1 LRIAGSYYIL
11 NHLQL
16 KPIVPLNLKGLPRF
30 HMFDNLSDRLETIY
44 KKLKGRGVLKE
55 VDVDDALREIRVALI
70 EADVSLPVI
79 KDFIEEV
86 RVQALGKEVLKSLT
100 PGHQMV
106 KIVNDHLTHLLGE
119 EFIDLQNA
127 SKPPTIVLM
136 AGLQGSGK
144 TTTVGKLAKRFKEKG
159 KNCLL
164 VPADVYRPA
173 AIEQLHVLGRDLDV
187 AVYDAGEDK
196 DPISICKKALD
207 EAINKMS
214 QVVIIDTAGR
224 QQVDDVLMEELK
236 QIKKTV
242 QPHEVLFVADAMMG
256 QQSADI
262 AKTFNDAVGIDG
274 VVLTKMDGDARGGAA
289 FSIRRVTGK
298 PIRFIGMGEKLD
310 ALEPFH
316 PDRIVSRILGMGDVM
331 SLVEKAE
338 QNFEAEEQQKLEKKI
353 KKNAFTLE
361 DFRDQL
367 KQVQKMGSM
376 EQLLGMIPG
385 AGKLTKGLKIDDRAF
400 VQVEAIINSMTVKE
414 REKHIIINSSRKRR
428 IAQGSGT
435 RVNDVNKLLKQFAQ
449 MQKMMKKVARGGGVN
464 FGSLM
469 GGQGMSR
476 FS

>member
-1 LRIAGSYYIL
+1 
-11 NHLQL
+11 
-16 KPIVPLNLKGLPRF
+16 
-30 HMFDNLSDRLETIY
+30 MFDNLSDRLEAIY

-55 VDVDDALREIRVALI
+55 ADVDEALREIRVALI

-79 KDFIEEV
+79 KDFIAEV
-86 RVQALGKEVLKSLT
+86 RVKAVGQEVLKSLA

-106 KIVNDHLTHLLGE
+106 KIVNDDLTHLLGD
-119 EFIDLQNA
+119 EFVDIEIA
-127 SKPPTIVLM
+127 AKPPTIILM

-159 KNCLL
+159 KSCLL

-173 AIEQLHVLGRDLDV
+173 AIEQLHVLGREVGVEVFDGG
-187 AVYDAGEDK
+187 GEK
-196 DPISICKKALD
+196 DPIIICKKALD
-207 EAINKMS
+207 EAVNKMS

-224 QQVDDVLMEELK
+224 QQVDDVLMDELK
-236 QIKKTV
+236 RIKETV

-262 AKTFNDAVGIDG
+262 AKTFNDAIGIDG

-289 FSIRRVTGK
+289 FSIKRVTGK

-338 QNFEAEEQQKLEKKI
+338 QTFELEEQEKLQKKI
-353 KKNAFTLE
+353 KGNAFTLE

-385 AGKLTKGLKIDDRAF
+385 AGKMMKGLKVDDGAF
-400 VQVEAIINSMTVKE
+400 VKVEAIISSMTAKE
-414 REKHIIINSSRKRR
+414 RARHNIINASRKRR

-449 MQKMMKKVARGGGVN
+449 MQKMMKKMSRGGGLN
-464 FGSLM
+464 FASLM
-469 GGQGMSR
+469 GGRGMPGGR
-476 FS
+476 MF

>member
-1 LRIAGSYYIL
+1 
-11 NHLQL
+11 
-16 KPIVPLNLKGLPRF
+16 
-30 HMFDNLSDRLETIY
+30 MFDNLSDRLEGIY

-55 VDVDDALREIRVALI
+55 ADVDEALREIRVALI

-79 KDFIEEV
+79 KEFLAPV
-86 RVQALGKEVLKSLT
+86 REKSIGQEVLKSLT

-106 KIVNDHLTHLLGE
+106 KIVNDELTVLIGD
-119 EFIDLQNA
+119 EFKDIQFA
-127 SKPPTIVLM
+127 SKPPTIILM

-159 KNCLL
+159 KTCLL

-173 AIEQLHVLGRDLDV
+173 AIEQLHVLGRDLGITVFEGGD
-187 AVYDAGEDK
+187 EK
-196 DPISICKKALD
+196 DPVAICKKALD
-207 EAINKMS
+207 DATNKMS

-224 QQVDDVLMEELK
+224 QQVDEDLMDELK
-236 QIKKTV
+236 RIKETV

-256 QQSADI
+256 QQSAEI

-289 FSIRRVTGK
+289 LSIKSITGK
-298 PIRFIGMGEKLD
+298 PIRFVGMGEKLD

-338 QNFEAEEQQKLEKKI
+338 ENFEREEQEELQKKFKA
-353 KKNAFTLE
+353 NAFTLE

-367 KQVQKMGSM
+367 KQIQKMGSM

-385 AGKLTKGLKIDDRAF
+385 AGKLKGLKVDNKAF
-400 VQVEAIINSMTVKE
+400 VQIEAIINSMTPRE
-414 REKHIIINSSRKRR
+414 RAKHNIINASRKRR

-435 RVNDVNKLLKQFAQ
+435 RVNDINKLLKQFAQ
-449 MQKMMKKVARGGGVN
+449 MQKMMKKVSRGGGLN

-469 GGQGMSR
+469 GGGGFLGR
-476 FS
+476 

>member
-1 LRIAGSYYIL
+1 
-11 NHLQL
+11 
-16 KPIVPLNLKGLPRF
+16 
-30 HMFDNLSDRLETIY
+30 MFENLSDRLERIY
-44 KKLKGRGVLKE
+44 KKLKGRGILKE
-55 VDVDDALREIRVALI
+55 ADVDEALREIRVALI

-79 KDFIEEV
+79 KDFLAPV
-86 RVQALGKEVLKSLT
+86 REKAVGQEVLKSLT

-106 KIVNDHLTHLLGE
+106 KIVNDELTVLIGDA
-119 EFIDLQNA
+119 FTDIQFA
-127 SKPPTIVLM
+127 AKPPTIILM

-173 AIEQLHVLGRDLDV
+173 AIEQLHVLGRDLSV
-187 AVYDAGEDK
+187 AVYDGGDEK
-196 DPISICKKALD
+196 DPIAICKKALD

-224 QQVDDVLMEELK
+224 QQVDDDLMDELK
-236 QIKKTV
+236 RIKETV

-256 QQSADI
+256 QQAAEI

-289 FSIRRVTGK
+289 LSIKSITGK
-298 PIRFIGMGEKLD
+298 PIRFVGMGEKLD

-338 QNFEAEEQQKLEKKI
+338 ENFEKEEQEELQKKFKA
-353 KKNAFTLE
+353 NSFTLE

-376 EQLLGMIPG
+376 EQLMGMIPG
-385 AGKLTKGLKIDDRAF
+385 AGKLKGLKVDNNAF
-400 VQVEAIINSMTVKE
+400 VQIEAIINSMTPRE
-414 REKHIIINSSRKRR
+414 RGKHNIINASRKRR

-435 RVNDVNKLLKQFAQ
+435 RVNDINKLLKQFAQ
-449 MQKMMKKVARGGGVN
+449 MQKMMKKVSRGGGLN

-469 GGQGMSR
+469 GGGGFMGR
-476 FS
+476 

>member
-1 LRIAGSYYIL
+1 
-11 NHLQL
+11 
-16 KPIVPLNLKGLPRF
+16 
-30 HMFDNLSDRLETIY
+30 MFENLSDRLERIY
-44 KKLKGRGVLKE
+44 KKLKGRGILKE
-55 VDVDDALREIRVALI
+55 ADVDEALREIRVALI

-79 KDFIEEV
+79 KDFLAPV
-86 RVQALGKEVLKSLT
+86 REKAVGQEVLKSLT

-106 KIVNDHLTHLLGE
+106 KIVNDELTVLIGDA
-119 EFIDLQNA
+119 FTDIQFA
-127 SKPPTIVLM
+127 AKPPTIILM

-173 AIEQLHVLGRDLDV
+173 AIEQLHVLGRDLSV
-187 AVYDAGEDK
+187 AVYDGGDEK
-196 DPISICKKALD
+196 DPIAICKKALD

-224 QQVDDVLMEELK
+224 QQVDDDLMDELK
-236 QIKKTV
+236 RIKETV

-256 QQSADI
+256 QQAAEI

-289 FSIRRVTGK
+289 LSIKSITGK
-298 PIRFIGMGEKLD
+298 PIRFVGIGEKLD

-338 QNFEAEEQQKLEKKI
+338 ENFEKEEQEELQKKFKA
-353 KKNAFTLE
+353 NSFTLE

-376 EQLLGMIPG
+376 EQLMGMIPG
-385 AGKLTKGLKIDDRAF
+385 AGKLKGLKVDNNAF
-400 VQVEAIINSMTVKE
+400 VQIEAIINSMTPRE
-414 REKHIIINSSRKRR
+414 RGKHNIINASRKRR

-435 RVNDVNKLLKQFAQ
+435 RVNDINKLLKQFAQ
-449 MQKMMKKVARGGGVN
+449 MQKMMKKVSRGGGLN

-469 GGQGMSR
+469 GGGGGGFMGR
-476 FS
+476 

>member
-1 LRIAGSYYIL
+1 
-11 NHLQL
+11 
-16 KPIVPLNLKGLPRF
+16 
-30 HMFDNLSDRLETIY
+30 MFDNLSDRLERIY

-55 VDVDDALREIRVALI
+55 ADVDEALREIRVALI

-79 KDFIEEV
+79 KDFIADV
-86 RVQALGKEVLKSLT
+86 RVKAIGQEVLKSLT

-106 KIVNDHLTHLLGE
+106 KIVNDDLTHLLGD
-119 EFIDLQNA
+119 EFVDIQFA
-127 SKPPTIVLM
+127 SKPPTIILM

-144 TTTVGKLAKRFKEKG
+144 TTTVGKLARRFKEKG
-159 KNCLL
+159 KSCLL

-173 AIEQLHVLGRDLDV
+173 AIEQLHVLGRDIGVEVFDGG
-187 AVYDAGEDK
+187 DEK
-196 DPISICKKALD
+196 DPIVICKKALD
-207 EAINKMS
+207 EAVNRMS
-214 QVVIIDTAGR
+214 QVVLIDTAGR
-224 QQVDDVLMEELK
+224 QQVDEALMDELK
-236 QIKKTV
+236 RIKETV

-256 QQSADI
+256 QQSAEI

-274 VVLTKMDGDARGGAA
+274 VILTKMDGDARGGAA
-289 FSIRRVTGK
+289 FSIKRVTGK
-298 PIRFIGMGEKLD
+298 PIRFLGMGEKLD
-310 ALEPFH
+310 AIEPFH

-338 QNFEAEEQQKLEKKI
+338 QTFELEEQEKLQKKI
-353 KKNAFTLE
+353 KANAFTLE

-385 AGKLTKGLKIDDRAF
+385 AGKLKGMKIDNSAF
-400 VQVEAIINSMTVKE
+400 VQVEAIINSMTSAE
-414 REKHIIINSSRKRR
+414 RERHNIINASRKRR

-449 MQKMMKKVARGGGVN
+449 MQKMMKKVSRGGGLN

-469 GGQGMSR
+469 GGRGASGGGR
-476 FS
+476 LF

>member
-1 LRIAGSYYIL
+1 
-11 NHLQL
+11 
-16 KPIVPLNLKGLPRF
+16 
-30 HMFDNLSDRLETIY
+30 MFENLSDRLERIY

-55 VDVDDALREIRVALI
+55 ADVDEALREIRVALI

-79 KDFIEEV
+79 KDFLAPV
-86 RVQALGKEVLKSLT
+86 REKAVGQEVLKSLT

-106 KIVNDHLTHLLGE
+106 KIVNDELTLLIGDA
-119 EFIDLQNA
+119 FTDIQFA
-127 SKPPTIVLM
+127 AKPPTIILM

-173 AIEQLHVLGRDLDV
+173 AIEQLHVLGRDLGV
-187 AVYDAGEDK
+187 TVYDGGDEK
-196 DPISICKKALD
+196 NPIAICKKALD

-224 QQVDDVLMEELK
+224 QQVDDDLMDELK
-236 QIKKTV
+236 RIKETV

-256 QQSADI
+256 QQAAEI

-289 FSIRRVTGK
+289 LSIKSITGK
-298 PIRFIGMGEKLD
+298 PIRFVGMGEKLD
-310 ALEPFH
+310 AIEPFH

-338 QNFEAEEQQKLEKKI
+338 ENFEKEEQEELQKKFKA
-353 KKNAFTLE
+353 NSFTLE

-376 EQLLGMIPG
+376 EQLMGMIPG
-385 AGKLTKGLKIDDRAF
+385 AGKLKGLKVDNKAF
-400 VQVEAIINSMTVKE
+400 VQIEAIINSMTPRE
-414 REKHIIINSSRKRR
+414 RAKHNIINASRKRR

-435 RVNDVNKLLKQFAQ
+435 RVNDINKLLKQFAQ
-449 MQKMMKKVARGGGVN
+449 MQKMMKKVSRGGGLN

-469 GGQGMSR
+469 GGGGFMGR
-476 FS
+476 

>member
-1 LRIAGSYYIL
+1 
-11 NHLQL
+11 
-16 KPIVPLNLKGLPRF
+16 
-30 HMFDNLSDRLETIY
+30 MFDNLSDRLEAIY

-55 VDVDDALREIRVALI
+55 PDVDEALREIRVALI

-79 KDFIEEV
+79 KDFIAEV
-86 RVQALGKEVLKSLT
+86 RVQAVGQEVLKSLT

-119 EFIDLQNA
+119 EFVDIQIA
-127 SKPPTIVLM
+127 SKPPTVILM

-173 AIEQLHVLGRDLDV
+173 AIEQLHVLGRELGV
-187 AVYDAGEDK
+187 AVYDAGEEK
-196 DPISICKKALD
+196 DPVAICKKSLD
-207 EAINKMS
+207 EAVNKMS

-224 QQVDDVLMEELK
+224 QQADDALMEELK
-236 QIKKTV
+236 QIKETV

-274 VVLTKMDGDARGGAA
+274 VILTKMDGDARGGAA
-289 FSIRRVTGK
+289 FSIKRVTGK

-338 QNFEAEEQQKLEKKI
+338 ENFEQEEQEEQEKLQKKI
-353 KKNAFTLE
+353 RANAFTLE
-361 DFRDQL
+361 DFRGQL

-376 EQLLGMIPG
+376 EQLLSMIPG
-385 AGKLTKGLKIDDRAF
+385 AGKLAKGLKIDDRAF
-400 VQVEAIINSMTVKE
+400 VQVEAIISSMTQRE
-414 REKHIIINSSRKRR
+414 REKHNIINASRKRR

-449 MQKMMKKVARGGGVN
+449 MQKMMKKAARGGGMN

-469 GGQGMSR
+469 GGRGMPGR
-476 FS
+476 FF

>member
-1 LRIAGSYYIL
+1 
-11 NHLQL
+11 
-16 KPIVPLNLKGLPRF
+16 
-30 HMFDNLSDRLETIY
+30 MFENLSDRLEGIY
-44 KKLKGRGVLKE
+44 KKLKGRGILKE
-55 VDVDDALREIRVALI
+55 ADVDEALREIRVALI

-79 KDFIEEV
+79 KDFLAPV
-86 RVQALGKEVLKSLT
+86 REKAVGQEVLKSLT

-106 KIVNDHLTHLLGE
+106 KIVNDELTLLIGD
-119 EFIDLQNA
+119 EFKDIQFA
-127 SKPPTIVLM
+127 TKPPTVILM

-159 KNCLL
+159 KSCLL

-173 AIEQLHVLGRDLDV
+173 AIEQLHVLGRDLGV
-187 AVYDAGEDK
+187 AVFKGGEEK
-196 DPISICKKALD
+196 DPIAICKKALD
-207 EAINKMS
+207 DATDKMS

-224 QQVDDVLMEELK
+224 QQIDEELMDELK
-236 QIKKTV
+236 RIKETV
-242 QPHEVLFVADAMMG
+242 QPQEILFVADAMMG
-256 QQSADI
+256 QQSAEI

-289 FSIRRVTGK
+289 LSIKSITGT

-338 QNFEAEEQQKLEKKI
+338 ENFEEEEQEALQKKFKA
-353 KKNAFTLE
+353 NTFTLE
-361 DFRDQL
+361 DFCDQL
-367 KQVQKMGSM
+367 KQIQKMGSI

-385 AGKLTKGLKIDDRAF
+385 AGKLKGLKVDNKAF
-400 VQVEAIINSMTVKE
+400 VQIEAIINSMTPKE
-414 REKHIIINSSRKRR
+414 RLKHNIINASRKRR

-435 RVNDVNKLLKQFAQ
+435 RVNDINKLLKQFVQ
-449 MQKMMKKVARGGGVN
+449 MQKMMKKVSRGGGLN

-469 GGQGMSR
+469 GGGGFLGR
-476 FS
+476 

>member
-1 LRIAGSYYIL
+1 
-11 NHLQL
+11 
-16 KPIVPLNLKGLPRF
+16 
-30 HMFDNLSDRLETIY
+30 MFENLSDRLERIY
-44 KKLKGRGVLKE
+44 KKLKGRGILKE
-55 VDVDDALREIRVALI
+55 ADVDEALREIRVALI

-79 KDFIEEV
+79 KDFLAPV
-86 RVQALGKEVLKSLT
+86 REKAVGQEVLKSLT

-106 KIVNDHLTHLLGE
+106 KIVNDELTVLIGDA
-119 EFIDLQNA
+119 FTDIQFA
-127 SKPPTIVLM
+127 AKPPTIILM

-173 AIEQLHVLGRDLDV
+173 AIEQLHVLGRELSV
-187 AVYDAGEDK
+187 AVYDGGDEK
-196 DPISICKKALD
+196 DPIAICKKALD

-224 QQVDDVLMEELK
+224 QQVDDDLMDELK
-236 QIKKTV
+236 RIKETV

-256 QQSADI
+256 QQAAEI

-289 FSIRRVTGK
+289 LSIKSITGK
-298 PIRFIGMGEKLD
+298 PIRFVGMGEKLD

-338 QNFEAEEQQKLEKKI
+338 ENFEKEEQEELQKKFKA
-353 KKNAFTLE
+353 NSFTLE

-376 EQLLGMIPG
+376 EQLMGMIPG
-385 AGKLTKGLKIDDRAF
+385 AGKLKGLKVDNNAF
-400 VQVEAIINSMTVKE
+400 VQIEAIINSMTPRE
-414 REKHIIINSSRKRR
+414 RGKHNIINASRKRR

-435 RVNDVNKLLKQFAQ
+435 RVNDINKLLKQFAQ
-449 MQKMMKKVARGGGVN
+449 MQKMMKKVSRGGGLN

-469 GGQGMSR
+469 GGGGGGFMGR
-476 FS
+476 

>member
-1 LRIAGSYYIL
+1 
-11 NHLQL
+11 
-16 KPIVPLNLKGLPRF
+16 
-30 HMFDNLSDRLETIY
+30 MFDNLSDRLEAIY

-55 VDVDDALREIRVALI
+55 ADVDEALREIRAALI
-70 EADVSLPVI
+70 EADVSLAVI

-86 RVQALGKEVLKSLT
+86 RVQAVGQEVLKSLT

-119 EFIDLQNA
+119 EFIDIQTA
-127 SKPPTIVLM
+127 SKPPTIILM

-144 TTTVGKLAKRFKEKG
+144 TTTVGKLAKRFKERG

-187 AVYDAGEDK
+187 AVYDAGEEK
-196 DPISICKKALD
+196 DPVTICKRALD
-207 EAINKMS
+207 EAIDRMS

-236 QIKKTV
+236 LIKKTI

-262 AKTFNDAVGIDG
+262 AKTFNDVVGIDG

-298 PIRFIGMGEKLD
+298 PIRFVGMGEKLD

-338 QNFEAEEQQKLEKKI
+338 QSFEVEEQKKLEKKI

-400 VQVEAIINSMTVKE
+400 VQIEAIINSMTVRE
-414 REKHIIINSSRKRR
+414 REKHNIINSSRKRR

-435 RVNDVNKLLKQFAQ
+435 RVNDVNKLLKQFTQ

-464 FGSLM
+464 FGGLM

>member
-1 LRIAGSYYIL
+1 
-11 NHLQL
+11 
-16 KPIVPLNLKGLPRF
+16 
-30 HMFDNLSDRLETIY
+30 MFENLSDRLERIY
-44 KKLKGRGVLKE
+44 KKLKGRGILKE
-55 VDVDDALREIRVALI
+55 ADVDEALREIRVALI

-79 KDFIEEV
+79 KDFLAPV
-86 RVQALGKEVLKSLT
+86 REKAVGQEVLKSLT

-106 KIVNDHLTHLLGE
+106 KIVNDELTVLIGDA
-119 EFIDLQNA
+119 FTDIQFA
-127 SKPPTIVLM
+127 VKPPTIILM

-173 AIEQLHVLGRDLDV
+173 AIEQLHVLGRDLSV
-187 AVYDAGEDK
+187 AVYDGGDEK
-196 DPISICKKALD
+196 DPIAICKKALD

-224 QQVDDVLMEELK
+224 QQVDDDLMGELK
-236 QIKKTV
+236 RIKETV

-256 QQSADI
+256 QQAAEI

-289 FSIRRVTGK
+289 LSIKSITGK
-298 PIRFIGMGEKLD
+298 PIRFVGMGEKLD

-338 QNFEAEEQQKLEKKI
+338 ENFEKEEQEELQKKFKA
-353 KKNAFTLE
+353 NSFTLE

-376 EQLLGMIPG
+376 EQLMGMIPG
-385 AGKLTKGLKIDDRAF
+385 AGKLKGLKVDNNAF
-400 VQVEAIINSMTVKE
+400 VQIEAIINSMTPRE
-414 REKHIIINSSRKRR
+414 RGKHNIINASRKRR

-435 RVNDVNKLLKQFAQ
+435 RVNDINKLLKQFAQ
-449 MQKMMKKVARGGGVN
+449 MQKMMKKVSRGGGLN

-469 GGQGMSR
+469 GGGGGGFMGR
-476 FS
+476 

>member
-1 LRIAGSYYIL
+1 
-11 NHLQL
+11 
-16 KPIVPLNLKGLPRF
+16 
-30 HMFDNLSDRLETIY
+30 MFDNLSDRLEAIY

-55 VDVDDALREIRVALI
+55 NDVDEALREIRVALI

-79 KDFIEEV
+79 KDFIAEV
-86 RVQALGKEVLKSLT
+86 RVQAVGQEVLKSLT

-119 EFIDLQNA
+119 EFVDIA
-127 SKPPTIVLM
+127 IAPKPPTIILM
-136 AGLQGSGK
+136 AGLQGAGK

-173 AIEQLHVLGRDLDV
+173 AIEQLHVLGRELDV
-187 AVYDAGEDK
+187 AVYDAGEEK
-196 DPISICKKALD
+196 DPVAICKNSLD
-207 EAINKMS
+207 EAVNRMS
-214 QVVIIDTAGR
+214 QIVIIDTAGR
-224 QQVDDVLMEELK
+224 QQVDDALMEELK
-236 QIKKTV
+236 QIKKAV

-338 QNFEAEEQQKLEKKI
+338 QNFEQEEQEKLQKKLKS
-353 KKNAFTLE
+353 NAFTLE

-385 AGKLTKGLKIDDRAF
+385 AGKLTKGLKIDNSAF
-400 VQVEAIINSMTVKE
+400 VQVEAIINSMTARE
-414 REKHIIINSSRKRR
+414 REKHNIINASRKRR
-428 IAQGSGT
+428 IALGSGT

-449 MQKMMKKVARGGGVN
+449 MQKMMKKVARGGGMN

-469 GGQGMSR
+469 GGRGMPGR
-476 FS
+476 PF

>member
-1 LRIAGSYYIL
+1 
-11 NHLQL
+11 
-16 KPIVPLNLKGLPRF
+16 
-30 HMFDNLSDRLETIY
+30 
-44 KKLKGRGVLKE
+44 
-55 VDVDDALREIRVALI
+55 LREIRVALI

-79 KDFIEEV
+79 KDFLAPV
-86 RVQALGKEVLKSLT
+86 REKAVGQEVLKSLT

-106 KIVNDHLTHLLGE
+106 KIVNDELTLLIGDA
-119 EFIDLQNA
+119 FTDIQFA
-127 SKPPTIVLM
+127 AKPPTIILM

-173 AIEQLHVLGRDLDV
+173 AIEQLHVLGRDLGV
-187 AVYDAGEDK
+187 AVYDGGDEK
-196 DPISICKKALD
+196 DPIAICKKALD

-224 QQVDDVLMEELK
+224 QQVDDDLMDELK
-236 QIKKTV
+236 RIKETV

-256 QQSADI
+256 QQAAEI
-262 AKTFNDAVGIDG
+262 AKTFDDAVGIDG

-289 FSIRRVTGK
+289 LSIKSITGK
-298 PIRFIGMGEKLD
+298 PIRFVGMGEKLD

-316 PDRIVSRILGMGDVM
+316 PERIVSRILGMGDVM

-338 QNFEAEEQQKLEKKI
+338 ENFEKEEQEELQKKFKA
-353 KKNAFTLE
+353 NSFTLE

-376 EQLLGMIPG
+376 EQLMGMIPG
-385 AGKLTKGLKIDDRAF
+385 AGKLKGLKVDNNAF
-400 VQVEAIINSMTVKE
+400 VQIEAIINSMTPRE
-414 REKHIIINSSRKRR
+414 RAKHNIINASRKRR

-435 RVNDVNKLLKQFAQ
+435 RVNDINKLLKQFAQ
-449 MQKMMKKVARGGGVN
+449 MQKMMKKVSRGGGLN

-469 GGQGMSR
+469 GGGGGGFMGR
-476 FS
+476 

>member
-1 LRIAGSYYIL
+1 
-11 NHLQL
+11 
-16 KPIVPLNLKGLPRF
+16 
-30 HMFDNLSDRLETIY
+30 MFENLSDRLDQIY
-44 KKLKGRGVLKE
+44 KKLKGRGILKE
-55 VDVDDALREIRVALI
+55 TDVDEALREIRVALI

-79 KDFIEEV
+79 KDFLAPV
-86 RVQALGKEVLKSLT
+86 REKAVGQEVLKSLT

-106 KIVNDHLTHLLGE
+106 KIVNDELTLLIGD
-119 EFIDLQNA
+119 EFTDIQFA
-127 SKPPTIVLM
+127 AKPPTIILM

-159 KNCLL
+159 KNCFL

-173 AIEQLHVLGRDLDV
+173 AIEQLNVLARDLGV
-187 AVYDAGEDK
+187 SVYDGGDEK
-196 DPISICKKALD
+196 DPIAICKKALD

-224 QQVDDVLMEELK
+224 QQVDDDLMDELK
-236 QIKKTV
+236 RIKETV

-256 QQSADI
+256 QQAAEI
-262 AKTFNDAVGIDG
+262 AKSFNDAVGIDG

-289 FSIRRVTGK
+289 LSIKSITGK
-298 PIRFIGMGEKLD
+298 PIRFVGMGEKLD
-310 ALEPFH
+310 AIEPFH

-338 QNFEAEEQQKLEKKI
+338 ENFEKEEQEELQKKFKA
-353 KKNAFTLE
+353 NSFTLE

-376 EQLLGMIPG
+376 EQLMGMIPG
-385 AGKLTKGLKIDDRAF
+385 AGKLKGLKVDNKAF
-400 VQVEAIINSMTVKE
+400 VQIEAIINSMTPRERVK
-414 REKHIIINSSRKRR
+414 HNIINASRKRR

-435 RVNDVNKLLKQFAQ
+435 RVNDINKLLKQFAQ
-449 MQKMMKKVARGGGVN
+449 MQKMMKKVSRGGGLN

-469 GGQGMSR
+469 SGGGFMGR
-476 FS
+476 

>member
-1 LRIAGSYYIL
+1 
-11 NHLQL
+11 
-16 KPIVPLNLKGLPRF
+16 
-30 HMFDNLSDRLETIY
+30 MFENLSDRLERIY
-44 KKLKGRGVLKE
+44 KKLKGRGILKE
-55 VDVDDALREIRVALI
+55 VDVDEALREIRVALI

-79 KDFIEEV
+79 KDFLAPV
-86 RVQALGKEVLKSLT
+86 REKAVGQEVLKSLT

-106 KIVNDHLTHLLGE
+106 KIVNDELTLLIGDA
-119 EFIDLQNA
+119 FTDIQFA
-127 SKPPTIVLM
+127 AKPPTIILM

-173 AIEQLHVLGRDLDV
+173 AIEQLHVLGRDLGV
-187 AVYDAGEDK
+187 SVYDGGGEK
-196 DPISICKKALD
+196 EPIVICKKALD

-224 QQVDDVLMEELK
+224 QQVDDDLMDELK
-236 QIKKTV
+236 RIKETV

-256 QQSADI
+256 QQAAEI
-262 AKTFNDAVGIDG
+262 AKTFDDAVGIDG

-289 FSIRRVTGK
+289 LSIKSITGK
-298 PIRFIGMGEKLD
+298 PIRFVGMGEKLD

-338 QNFEAEEQQKLEKKI
+338 ENFEKEEQEELQKKFKA
-353 KKNAFTLE
+353 NSFTLE

-376 EQLLGMIPG
+376 EQLMGMIPG
-385 AGKLTKGLKIDDRAF
+385 AGKLKGLKVDNNAF
-400 VQVEAIINSMTVKE
+400 VQIEAIINSMTPRE
-414 REKHIIINSSRKRR
+414 RAKHNIINASRKRR

-435 RVNDVNKLLKQFAQ
+435 RVNDINKLLKQFAQ
-449 MQKMMKKVARGGGVN
+449 MQKMMKKVSRGGGLN

-469 GGQGMSR
+469 GGGGGGFMGR
-476 FS
+476 

>member
-1 LRIAGSYYIL
+1 
-11 NHLQL
+11 
-16 KPIVPLNLKGLPRF
+16 
-30 HMFDNLSDRLETIY
+30 MFENLSDRLERIY
-44 KKLKGRGVLKE
+44 KKLKGRGILKE
-55 VDVDDALREIRVALI
+55 ADVDEALREIRVALI

-79 KDFIEEV
+79 KDFLAPV
-86 RVQALGKEVLKSLT
+86 REKAVGQEVLKSLT

-106 KIVNDHLTHLLGE
+106 KIVNDELTVLIGDAFMDIQL
-119 EFIDLQNA
+119 A
-127 SKPPTIVLM
+127 AKPPTIILM

-173 AIEQLHVLGRDLDV
+173 AIEQLHVLGRDLSV
-187 AVYDAGEDK
+187 AVYDGGDEK
-196 DPISICKKALD
+196 DPIAICKKALD

-224 QQVDDVLMEELK
+224 QQVDDDLMGELK
-236 QIKKTV
+236 RIKETV

-256 QQSADI
+256 QQAAEI

-289 FSIRRVTGK
+289 LSIKSITGK
-298 PIRFIGMGEKLD
+298 PIRFVGMGEKLD

-338 QNFEAEEQQKLEKKI
+338 ENFEKEEQEELQKKFKA
-353 KKNAFTLE
+353 NSFTLE

-376 EQLLGMIPG
+376 EQLMGMIPG
-385 AGKLTKGLKIDDRAF
+385 AGKLKGLKVDNNAF
-400 VQVEAIINSMTVKE
+400 VQIEAIINSMTPRE
-414 REKHIIINSSRKRR
+414 RGKHNIINASRKRR

-435 RVNDVNKLLKQFAQ
+435 RVNDINKLLKQFAQ
-449 MQKMMKKVARGGGVN
+449 MQKMMKKVSRGGGLN

-469 GGQGMSR
+469 GGGGGGFMGR
-476 FS
+476 

>member
-1 LRIAGSYYIL
+1 
-11 NHLQL
+11 
-16 KPIVPLNLKGLPRF
+16 
-30 HMFDNLSDRLETIY
+30 MFENLSDRLERIY
-44 KKLKGRGVLKE
+44 KKLKGRGILKE
-55 VDVDDALREIRVALI
+55 ADVDEALREIRVALI

-79 KDFIEEV
+79 KDFLAPV
-86 RVQALGKEVLKSLT
+86 REKAVGQEVLKSLT

-106 KIVNDHLTHLLGE
+106 KIVNDELTLLIGD
-119 EFIDLQNA
+119 EFTDIQFA
-127 SKPPTIVLM
+127 AKPPTIILM

-173 AIEQLHVLGRDLDV
+173 AIEQLHVLGRDLSV
-187 AVYDAGEDK
+187 AVYDGGDEK
-196 DPISICKKALD
+196 DPIAICKKALD

-224 QQVDDVLMEELK
+224 QQVDDDLMDELK
-236 QIKKTV
+236 RIKETV

-256 QQSADI
+256 QQAAEI

-289 FSIRRVTGK
+289 LSIKSITGK
-298 PIRFIGMGEKLD
+298 PIRFVGMGEKLD

-338 QNFEAEEQQKLEKKI
+338 ENFEKEEQEELQKKFKA
-353 KKNAFTLE
+353 NSFTLE

-376 EQLLGMIPG
+376 EQLMGMIPG
-385 AGKLTKGLKIDDRAF
+385 AGKLKGLKVDNKAF
-400 VQVEAIINSMTVKE
+400 VQIEAIINSMTPRE
-414 REKHIIINSSRKRR
+414 RAKHNIINASRKRR

-435 RVNDVNKLLKQFAQ
+435 RVNDINKLLKQFAQ
-449 MQKMMKKVARGGGVN
+449 MQKMMKKVSRGGGLN

-469 GGQGMSR
+469 GGGGFMGR
-476 FS
+476 

>member
-1 LRIAGSYYIL
+1 
-11 NHLQL
+11 
-16 KPIVPLNLKGLPRF
+16 
-30 HMFDNLSDRLETIY
+30 MFENLSDRLERIY
-44 KKLKGRGVLKE
+44 KKLKGRGILKE
-55 VDVDDALREIRVALI
+55 ADVDEALREIRVALI

-79 KDFIEEV
+79 KDFLAPV
-86 RVQALGKEVLKSLT
+86 REKAVGQEVLKSLT

-106 KIVNDHLTHLLGE
+106 KIVNDELTLLIGDA
-119 EFIDLQNA
+119 FTDIQFA
-127 SKPPTIVLM
+127 AKPPTIILM

-173 AIEQLHVLGRDLDV
+173 AIEQLHVLGRDLGV
-187 AVYDAGEDK
+187 AVYDGGDEK
-196 DPISICKKALD
+196 DPIAICKKALD

-224 QQVDDVLMEELK
+224 QQVDEDLMDELK
-236 QIKKTV
+236 RIKETV

-256 QQSADI
+256 QQAAEI

-289 FSIRRVTGK
+289 LSIKSITGK
-298 PIRFIGMGEKLD
+298 PIRFVGMGEKLD

-316 PDRIVSRILGMGDVM
+316 PERIVSRILGMGDVM

-338 QNFEAEEQQKLEKKI
+338 ESFEKEEQEELQKKFKA
-353 KKNAFTLE
+353 NSFTLE

-376 EQLLGMIPG
+376 EQLMGMIPG
-385 AGKLTKGLKIDDRAF
+385 AGKLKGLKVDNNAF
-400 VQVEAIINSMTVKE
+400 VQIEAIINSMTPRE
-414 REKHIIINSSRKRR
+414 RAKHNIINASRKRR

-435 RVNDVNKLLKQFAQ
+435 RVNDINKLLKQFAQ
-449 MQKMMKKVARGGGVN
+449 MQKMMKKMSRGGGLN

-469 GGQGMSR
+469 GGGGGGFMGR
-476 FS
+476 